1 MGNGFKDKDGKF
13 RPTEKQFASNVSSNE
28 FTDKSTLRKSIPSY
42 ESPEY
47 NELEKNVKN
56 RMAHDFNEIRLEN
69 LQKVDENYYE
79 NIITTEPTDAELKD
93 NGYDVKEMSES
104 EIEDAKYELM
114 DQQREIMWSTIFESK
129 DNHLAEKIVENSDD
143 LISKAGLTIIDNRHN
158 NEGEYQTGVF
168 IGINGAGYDFYQQH
182 WIPMYKIFGWV

>member
-1 MGNGFKDKDGKF
+1 MGTGFKKDGKF

-28 FTDKSTLRKSIPSY
+28 FTDKSTLRKSIPTPY
-42 ESPEY
+42 SPEY

-104 EIEDAKYELM
+104 EIEDAKHELM
-114 DQQREIMWSTIFESK
+114 DQQREIMWSTIFEAK

-182 WIPMYKIFGWV
+182 WIPMYKIFG

>member
-1 MGNGFKDKDGKF
+1 MN
-13 RPTEKQFASNVSSNE
+13 
-28 FTDKSTLRKSIPSY
+28 Y
-42 ESPEY
+42 PEY
-47 NELEKNVKN
+47 
-56 RMAHDFNEIRLEN
+56 
-69 LQKVDENYYE
+69 
-79 NIITTEPTDAELKD
+79 II

-114 DQQREIMWSTIFESK
+114 DQQREIMWSTIFEAK